1 MTHLTYI
8 MAAYGLAVALA
19 LAFALD
25 AWRRLGRARRRL
37 AEIDPRAAR
46 EET

>member
-8 MAAYGLAVALA
+8 MAAYGLAVVIGV
-19 LAFALD
+19 AFALD
-25 AWRRLGRARRRL
+25 AWHRLGRARRRL

-46 EET
+46 EEQ

>member
-8 MAAYGLAVALA
+8 MASYGLAVVMGVAY
-19 LAFALD
+19 ALD
-25 AWRRLGRARRRL
+25 AWLRLGRARRRL